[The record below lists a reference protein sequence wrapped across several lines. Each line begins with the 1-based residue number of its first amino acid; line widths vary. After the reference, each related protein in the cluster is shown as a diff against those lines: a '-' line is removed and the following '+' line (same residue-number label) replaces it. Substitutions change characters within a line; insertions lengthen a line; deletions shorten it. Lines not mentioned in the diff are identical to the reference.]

1 MEVRLSRFFAERIR
15 SVDPTCLAT
24 SGAPSPVL
32 LVESQGTVVAK
43 SIAASWAKG
52 TFPNVVLS
60 IEHHFEKHGRGRT
73 LEQYTF
79 DALRFFN
86 EHKDKA
92 QWGRWKADW
101 SESFRLKIG
110 EQGGHF
116 TPGGRILS
124 YWDAY
129 EDSEAVV

>member
-1 MEVRLSRFFAERIR
+1 MEVRLSRFFDERIR
-15 SVDPTCLAT
+15 AVDPASRGTG
-24 SGAPSPVL
+24 GAPSVVL
-32 LVESQGTVVAK
+32 LAASQGMVVEK
-43 SIAASWAKG
+43 SIADSWAKG

-60 IEHHFEKHGRGRT
+60 LEHHFEKHGRGRT

-79 DALRFFN
+79 DALRFFD

-110 EQGGHF
+110 DQGGHF

-129 EDSEAVV
+129 EDDKAAV